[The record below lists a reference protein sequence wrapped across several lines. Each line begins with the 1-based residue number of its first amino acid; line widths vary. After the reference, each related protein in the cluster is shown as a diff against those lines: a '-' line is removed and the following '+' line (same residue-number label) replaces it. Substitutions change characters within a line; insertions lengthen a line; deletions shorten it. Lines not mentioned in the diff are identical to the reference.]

1 MASKY
6 DGLARI
12 IIQNVGGRDNIAA
25 LSHCITR
32 LRFNLKD
39 ESKAN
44 TDALKETDGIVT
56 VIQAG
61 GQYQIVIG
69 NHVAEVY
76 SVVCERAH
84 LSQMSSE
91 EENTGNDN
99 MSLGEKIIDTIS
111 GSFQPMLGL
120 LCVAGII
127 KGLLA
132 LWEFLAG
139 SGITSTGAYMIW
151 YAVGD
156 GFFYFLPIILGY
168 TVAKKLKSNE
178 FIGMAIGIALTYP
191 VMVNVTGGELIGS
204 VLAGTAF
211 QMDYYTTFFG
221 IPVVMPASGYTSS
234 VIPIIL
240 AVVCAAWLEKKI
252 KNLIPSVVRTFILPL
267 VVLAIMA
274 PLTYLVIGPIS
285 AILCSIIKMIFTF
298 LYNLPVAG
306 GFIAGT
312 LVGAFWQVM
321 VIFGLHWGLLP
332 LCLENYATLG
342 YDFTLCPYFCVSF
355 AQAFTVLAIILKTK
369 NQKLKDVAIP
379 SFISGLFGVT
389 EPCIYGITLPKKT
402 PFIMSCIGGAVGG
415 AIIGGMGVR
424 SYTNGAMGLFGLTSY
439 IDGANKSIYSLIWV
453 IVGTLVAMAIA
464 FVLTMITYKD
474 EPAGK
479 NKTTNHTGAKNDNA
493 DASNL
498 NNKNQKAGGLLV
510 SPLNG
515 KAIPLSEV
523 KDEVFSSGLLGKGV
537 AIEPSIGEVYAPCDG
552 EIKTFFP
559 TGHAIGILG
568 NNGAEV
574 LIHVGM
580 DTVKLEGNGFTPMVK
595 QGEKVK
601 QGQLLLKFD
610 IDKIVKSGYQV
621 TTPIIISNSDAFADI
636 VPMGFG
642 DVKPGS
648 ELINLL

>member
-44 TDALKETDGIVT
+44 TDALNETDGIVS

-69 NHVAEVY
+69 NHVDQVY
-76 SVVCERAH
+76 DVVCERAH
-84 LSQMSSE
+84 ISQNQNSE
-91 EENTGNDN
+91 EFDERKN
-99 MSLGEKIIDTIS
+99 MTTGEKIIDTIS

-120 LCVAGII
+120 LCVAGIM

-139 SGITSTGAYMIW
+139 SGITQTGAYKMW

-156 GFFYFLPIILGY
+156 GFFYFLPIVLGY

-191 VMVNVTGGELIGS
+191 TMVNVTSGKLIGS
-204 VLAGTAF
+204 VFAGTAF
-211 QMDYYTTFFG
+211 QMDYYTSFFG
-221 IPVVMPASGYTSS
+221 IPIVMPASGYTSS

-240 AVVCAAWLEKKI
+240 AVVCAAWLEKRL
-252 KNLIPSVVRTFILPL
+252 KNMIPVVIRTFILPL

-274 PLTYLVIGPIS
+274 PLTYLVIGPVS

-298 LYNLPVAG
+298 LYNLPAVG
-306 GFIAGT
+306 GVIAGA

-369 NQKLKDVAIP
+369 NQKLKNVAVP
-379 SFISGLFGVT
+379 AFISGMFGVT
-389 EPCIYGITLPKKT
+389 EPCIYGITLPKKK
-402 PFIMSCIGGAVGG
+402 PFVISCIAGAVGG

-464 FVLTMITYKD
+464 FILTMATYKD
-474 EPAGK
+474 EPENPKK
-479 NKTTNHTGAKNDNA
+479 NERVDVKPEVKEHTLFAPA
-493 DASNL
+493 DGEIVA
-498 NNKNQKAGGLLV
+498 
-510 SPLNG
+510 
-515 KAIPLSEV
+515 LSEV
-523 KDEVFSSGLLGKGV
+523 KDEAFSSGLLGDGI
-537 AIEPSIGEVYAPCDG
+537 AIKPVNGKVYAPCDG
-552 EIKTFFP
+552 EVTALFP
-559 TGHAIGILG
+559 TGHAIGIVAADG
-568 NNGAEV
+568 SQIM
-574 LIHVGM
+574 IHVGM
-580 DTVKLEGNGFTPMVK
+580 DTVKLEGKGFKPAVK
-595 QGEKVK
+595 QGDMIK
-601 QGQLLLKFD
+601 QGQLLLEFD
-610 IDKIVKSGYQV
+610 LDMIKEKGYDT
-621 TTPIIISNSDAFADI
+621 TTPVIISNSDDFSKIDI
-636 VPMGFG
+636 LENGN
-642 DVKPGS
+642 VKHGTK
-648 ELINLL
+648 LIHLS